1 MQALFEVGP
10 LLEAEAMRKYVADQ
24 VPGQVDIWEAC
35 AEVAAE
41 RVIVEPAPFKWP
53 EPVGPL
59 SLYVRDELFGG
70 AVLS

>member
-10 LLEAEAMRKYVADQ
+10 LLEAEAMRKHIADQ

-41 RVIVEPAPFKWP
+41 RAVAESVPFVWP

-59 SLYVRDELFGG
+59 SFYVRDELFGG
-70 AVLS
+70 VVLA

>member
-10 LLEAEAMRKYVADQ
+10 LLEAEAMRKHVAGQ

-41 RVIVEPAPFKWP
+41 RAVTDAAPFSWP
-53 EPVGPL
+53 MPVGA
-59 SLYVRDELFGG
+59 LYARDDVTGA
-70 AVLS
+70 AVLT